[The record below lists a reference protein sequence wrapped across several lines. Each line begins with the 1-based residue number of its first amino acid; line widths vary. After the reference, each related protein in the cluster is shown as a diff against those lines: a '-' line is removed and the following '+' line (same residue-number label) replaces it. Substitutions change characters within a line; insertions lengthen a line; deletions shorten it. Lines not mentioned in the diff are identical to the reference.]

1 MPLGEVWVWQH
12 PCELAMPERWHCSA
26 MRLQQSRSA
35 AVIVAPGTV
44 HAITG
49 RAASSS
55 ARIET
60 PALAAKFTPISLVP
74 NICKRQRI
82 EKGFKSSVSW
92 PLLIASSSL
101 PLWMNSYAACDW
113 LQSTAKQFSRAVS
126 KDKSSWTPFRP
137 RCPNHRNCMLYGF
150 SCLTSLAL
158 LTACYLTI

>member
-1 MPLGEVWVWQH
+1 MLTNEGSSCEEEVFRACKPLGEVWVWQH

-35 AVIVAPGTV
+35 AVIVAPATV

-92 PLLIASSSL
+92 PLLIASMDEFVCSL
-101 PLWMNSYAACDW
+101 RLVTVN
-113 LQSTAKQFSRAVS
+113 R
-126 KDKSSWTPFRP
+126 
-137 RCPNHRNCMLYGF
+137 
-150 SCLTSLAL
+150 
-158 LTACYLTI
+158 